1 MGDSEENLDAFVGYL
16 RRIAVGEAG
25 KLTLGEHE
33 TIAEVTAQLRAAS
46 KVFGT
51 PLTIDHVD
59 KEVYFWFDNQ

>member
-46 KVFGT
+46 KVCGT
-51 PLTIDHVD
+51 PLTIEHVD
-59 KEVYFWFDNQ
+59 KEVYFWFDTR

>member
-33 TIAEVTAQLRAAS
+33 TLADVTAQLRAAS
-46 KVFGT
+46 EVFGT
-51 PLTIDHVD
+51 PLTIEHVG
-59 KEVYFWFDNQ
+59 KEVYFWFDTQ